1 MLTLANHIKGKNLGF
16 MFAARVLSFP
26 SVVAPI
32 VAMAVLMF
40 MAEPRDGKIWVPDST
55 VEPLNQAT
63 QQPALSLDLVSF
75 EITHFFIV

>member
-1 MLTLANHIKGKNLGF
+1 MLTLTNQIKGKNLGVT
-16 MFAARVLSFP
+16 FAARILSSP

-32 VAMAVLMF
+32 AAMAVLMF

-63 QQPALSLDLVSF
+63 QQPALALDLVSF
-75 EITHFFIV
+75 EIKHFLIV